1 MTTAA
6 AVTAIGFY
14 QQFISPYKGFR
25 CAHRVKHGRMSCSQF
40 AKRLIEKVG
49 LMRFAPI
56 FRKRLRRCGD
66 AAAALKIAPVIPYR
80 AKADDQDDAD
90 RASKP
95 NDSACNGCDVVP
107 DMSGCDLSGAA
118 DGCGSVADA
127 GACDAASGCDAG
139 GCDFSV

>member
-40 AKRLIEKVG
+40 ARRLIEKVG
-49 LMRFAPI
+49 LLRFAPI

-66 AAAALKIAPVIPYR
+66 AAAALKSAPVISYR
-80 AKADDQDDAD
+80 AKADDDDNAE
-90 RASKP
+90 RRSKSK
-95 NDSACNGCDVVP
+95 DSACDGCGVVPDVGGCDVPSVP
-107 DMSGCDLSGAA
+107 DGCDA
-118 DGCGSVADA
+118 GS
-127 GACDAASGCDAG
+127 CDASGCDA
-139 GCDFSV
+139 